1 MNDFENKRPLSE
13 EDMKKIQRK
22 SVIEND
28 ESHDDAEIP
37 IRTEKPKSV
46 VEEKIEPTPPKDYGK
61 KKDDD
66 IMTDI
71 DKRYAISMDETEDKL
86 DDDSDSI
93 SSYPEYRDTEPAT
106 RVADGKDK
114 PDSEKEFLN
123 REKTI
128 YSDDRLPVKAPK
140 KKQQVAE
147 YHPPKK
153 PDNVKSKLAGV
164 GMAFAILASTILM
177 VLLVVSLLN
186 KPTLSDTER
195 DVIVEMSR
203 FLSYN
208 EKYVNGINELSD
220 QKRLLLESYIKGTR
234 DNKELALELIAINK
248 KEKQISQKYADYTW
262 NYKQTK
268 QAYDMTGEFIGNNL
282 NTSETLI
289 KLLGDKV
296 NKGQMVTTFNDMTK
310 TNSSYIYTLN
320 EYVKNQVQQ
329 FGVST
334 AVEGNAIQINLS
346 QIK

>member
-37 IRTEKPKSV
+37 IRTEKPKPV

-106 RVADGKDK
+106 RVADGKEK

-153 PDNVKSKLAGV
+153 PDNVKSKIVGV
-164 GMAFAILASTILM
+164 GMAFVILASTILM
-177 VLLVVSLLN
+177 VLLIVSLLN